1 MFFFFEEEPRATN
14 VAENNESQPKLRVF
28 QKSWQIADK
37 NGFLLKQAKM
47 FNKTSAKALHVF
59 FLTTISLLPRKPT
72 LRFALHKHSK
82 SVS

>member
-1 MFFFFEEEPRATN
+1 MSAWLLS
-14 VAENNESQPKLRVF
+14 AWSF

-47 FNKTSAKALHVF
+47 FDKTSAKALHVF

-72 LRFALHKHSK
+72 SLDYSFSK
-82 SVS
+82 SFFLQSP